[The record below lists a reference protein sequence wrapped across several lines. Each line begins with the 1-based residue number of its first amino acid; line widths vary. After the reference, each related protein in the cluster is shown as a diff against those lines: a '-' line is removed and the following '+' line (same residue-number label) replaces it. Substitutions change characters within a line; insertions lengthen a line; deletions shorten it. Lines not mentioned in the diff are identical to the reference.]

1 MKYSYFIFLII
12 LISVFVIFTNLNSDL
27 IELDLFFAKISG
39 FTKGFAIM
47 VAILI
52 GAIVSFFFQLP
63 ILIRKNRQINLSV
76 FALEKAE
83 EKEILKENIS
93 KNKQIESETKTSIG
107 DLIQDEIEDSSKE

>member
-1 MKYSYFIFLII
+1 MSSIGEDNIFISLSDEVTGKIKLKEFKENTPSDGE
-12 LISVFVIFTNLNSDL
+12 SVTSLVTSID
-27 IELDLFFAKISG
+27 
-39 FTKGFAIM
+39 
-47 VAILI
+47 
-52 GAIVSFFFQLP
+52 
-63 ILIRKNRQINLSV
+63 RKNRQINLSV